1 MFCCFFEKIVKCG
14 APFGR
19 NVFSLRS
26 KCATAQ
32 NVCALRISRSCT
44 LEQSDHIAR
53 SASHYAKRITLKIF
67 VILQKFFKNGIFIRR
82 FGFRSDSQQKAG

>member
-26 KCATAQ
+26 KCAAAQ

-53 SASHYAKRITLKIF
+53 SAYIANEASITFKIF
-67 VILQKFFKNGIFIRR
+67 VFLQKF
-82 FGFRSDSQQKAG
+82 